1 MNLSRRL
8 EVTGSDS
15 HGIGKPYL
23 INGSQIQYTFST
35 SSVQPPTT
43 PCVAM
48 AYIFHDSVNYFEFI
62 RTGKVNQANA
72 TCLPSASTVSI
83 MVSAEDED
91 QYLFIGV
98 KSFVQATIDYTVIG
112 GTLIY
117 NVILSPPTMCSL
129 SLLSP
134 ECSISL
140 AYLPSGQ
147 NICILAN
154 LQFTSDSF
162 TILDIFSLSHR
173 HATQTE
179 TMWTVLGA
187 VAIPFSM
194 VAIFGFV
201 SLIYGCVVH

>member
-1 MNLSRRL
+1 MATLPTAIISSVELGNSDVVLIEMLEDRSFDVTANKTTDNSISINFYTEPCSNIELKHLPLNLSRRL

-15 HGIGKPYL
+15 HGIGEHYL

-112 GTLIY
+112 H
-117 NVILSPPTMCSL
+117 NVSILSPPTMCSL

-134 ECSISL
+134 EC
-140 AYLPSGQ
+140 
-147 NICILAN
+147 
-154 LQFTSDSF
+154 
-162 TILDIFSLSHR
+162 
-173 HATQTE
+173 
-179 TMWTVLGA
+179 
-187 VAIPFSM
+187 
-194 VAIFGFV
+194 
-201 SLIYGCVVH
+201 